1 MAEPTAGRV
10 VVVGTGHGGV
20 QTGNALRRAGW
31 VGPITLVGAEPHLPY
46 QRPPLSKSCAD
57 AEALDDLALFHP
69 AAHYDSLGV
78 DLELGAQVVG
88 IDRDGSEVEL
98 YSGRRLAYDH
108 LVLALGSRPRPV
120 PVAGCGLAGV
130 HTLRTLDDARWISAR
145 LRTASSVVLVGGGF
159 IGLELA
165 TVAARLGKRVTVVE
179 AAPRLLHGAVTPVT
193 GQFLTER
200 HTAAGVR
207 LRLGEAVDRIT
218 GVDGAVRS
226 VLTASGDELSAD
238 LVVVGVGAV
247 PNCELARAAGLPVDD
262 GILVDYDLVTA
273 DPAISAIGDC
283 ARFPYGNRRV
293 RLSSVQNAF
302 DGATHVARRLTSGA
316 GGYAPV
322 PWFWSD
328 QAGVKVQMAG
338 LPAALHGGL
347 GSGPEEQLD
356 VEGDVAGGSFSV
368 HRYVDGRFV
377 GGESVGMPRAHLA
390 MRRRLAAERASPV
403 PLAG

>member
-1 MAEPTAGRV
+1 M
-10 VVVGTGHGGV
+10 GTGHGGV

-31 VGPITLVGAEPHLPY
+31 SGPITLVGAEPHLPY

-57 AEALDDLALFHP
+57 AQALDEQALFHP
-69 AAHYDSLGV
+69 AGHYDTLGV
-78 DLELGAQVVG
+78 DLELGAQVVA
-88 IDRDGSEVEL
+88 IDRDGAQVEL
-98 YSGRRLAYDH
+98 HSGRRLAYDH

-130 HTLRTLDDARWISAR
+130 HTLRTLDDARRVSAHLRSAR
-145 LRTASSVVLVGGGF
+145 SVVLVGGGF

-165 TVAARLGKRVTVVE
+165 TVAARLGIRVTVVE
-179 AAPRLLHGAVTPVT
+179 VAPRLLHGAVTPVT
-193 GQFLTER
+193 GEFLTER
-200 HTAAGVR
+200 HTAGGVR

-218 GVDGAVRS
+218 GVHGAVRS
-226 VLTASGDELSAD
+226 VLTVSGEELPAD
-238 LVVVGVGAV
+238 LVVIGVGAV
-247 PNCELARAAGLPVDD
+247 PNCELAGAAGLPVDD
-262 GILVDYDLVTA
+262 GILVDNGLLTA

-302 DGATHVARRLTSGA
+302 DGATHVARRLTGGA
-316 GGYAPV
+316 AEYAPV
-322 PWFWSD
+322 PWFWTD

-347 GSGPEEQLD
+347 EERFD

-390 MRRRLAAERASPV
+390 MRRRLAAEGASAV
-403 PLAG
+403 ALAG

>member
-1 MAEPTAGRV
+1 
-10 VVVGTGHGGV
+10 V
-20 QTGNALRRAGW
+20 QTGNALRRGGW

-57 AEALDDLALFHP
+57 AEALHDKALFHP
-69 AAHYDSLGV
+69 AAHYATLGV
-78 DLELGAQVVG
+78 DLELGDQVIA
-88 IDRDGSEVEL
+88 IDREGAHVEL
-98 YSGRRLAYDH
+98 HSGRRLPYDH
-108 LVLALGSRPRPV
+108 LVLALGSGPRPV
-120 PVAGCGLAGV
+120 PVPGCGLAGV
-130 HTLRTLDDARWISAR
+130 HMLRTLDDARRVSAHLRSAR
-145 LRTASSVVLVGGGF
+145 SVVLVGGGF

-165 TVAARLGKRVTVVE
+165 TVAAGLGLRVTVVE
-179 AAPRLLHGAVTPVT
+179 VAPRLLHGAVTSVT

-207 LRLGEAVDRIT
+207 LCLGEAVERIT

-226 VLTASGDELSAD
+226 VLTVSGEELPAD

-262 GILVDYDLVTA
+262 GILVDEHLLTA

-283 ARFPYGNRRV
+283 ARFPYGNKRV

-322 PWFWSD
+322 PWFWTD

-347 GSGPEEQLD
+347 DGALEERLF

-368 HRYVDGRFV
+368 HRYVDGRLV

-390 MRRRLAAERASPV
+390 MRRRLAAERAS
-403 PLAG
+403 AGALTR